1 MAKTIRS
8 ACRNKHEDYD
18 GFIISYAGKD
28 AAKKIRAIKSS
39 KRYHKV
45 HRNGDVE
52 AQIGYENEIE
62 RLIGG
67 SNFSYYEA

>member
-8 ACRNKHEDYD
+8 ACRNKHEDWD
-18 GFIISYAGKD
+18 GFIMSVCGNEV
-28 AAKKIRAIKSS
+28 AKKIRAIKSS

-52 AQIGYENEIE
+52 AQMSYHNEIE
-62 RLIGG
+62 QLIGG
-67 SNFSYYEA
+67 SDFIEYIP

>member
-1 MAKTIRS
+1 MSKTFRS

-18 GFIISYAGKD
+18 GFIMSVCGD
-28 AAKKIRAIKSS
+28 EVAKKIRAIKSS

-52 AQIGYENEIE
+52 AQMSYHNEIE

-67 SNFSYYEA
+67 SNFIEYIP

>member
-1 MAKTIRS
+1 MSKTIRS

-28 AAKKIRAIKSS
+28 VAKKIRAIKSS

-52 AQIGYENEIE
+52 AQMSYYNEIE

-67 SNFSYYEA
+67 SDFIEYIP